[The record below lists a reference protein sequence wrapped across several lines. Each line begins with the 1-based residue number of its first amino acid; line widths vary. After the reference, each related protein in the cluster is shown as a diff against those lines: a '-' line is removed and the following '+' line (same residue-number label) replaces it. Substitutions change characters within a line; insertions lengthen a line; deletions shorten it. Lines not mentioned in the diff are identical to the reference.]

1 MDSKKLDKL
10 IKLLKLANH
19 NPNDSEANLA
29 ARAAARM
36 LGDEN
41 YRWVEDAK
49 KNGGTPPK
57 PSSPNLNFTPV
68 VKDWYNLQDDTYN
81 IKITN
86 VSRMANPEIDRI
98 LRQLAAAITY
108 KPKTWNDV
116 HRSEEPFWANRPP
129 PYRDPPKTNYQP
141 FVDVDFGDDIGRE
154 EFYGQAKR
162 GGDWKDFFDKE
173 TKRQQDKRDQQRA
186 AKVEYEQKQQ
196 EARER
201 ARRAREGFGT
211 RYTWN
216 RDEVN
221 WDNPRSRR
229 TVYEKH
235 CRDCSVCGMTQL
247 TTDESNPFIC
257 YQCKIK
263 F

>member
-57 PSSPNLNFTPV
+57 PESNSNERFCQDPRTGTLTITLTSR
-68 VKDWYNLQDDTYN
+68 DIYNDS
-81 IKITN
+81 KIPKLIAELK
-86 VSRMANPEIDRI
+86 SRLE
-98 LRQLAAAITY
+98 
-108 KPKTWNDV
+108 PKTWNDV

-141 FVDVDFGDDIGRE
+141 FVDVDFGDDIGWE

-201 ARRAREGFGT
+201 AKRAREGFGT

-216 RDEVN
+216 RDEFN

-229 TVYEKH
+229 TVYEKR
-235 CRDCSVCGMTQL
+235 CRDCSVCNTTQL